1 MKTKISILACLAAAL
16 ALSAAAGCQREG
28 AAQKAGRQLDRA
40 AAKAGDRFD
49 EALDKVR
56 K

>member
-1 MKTKISILACLAAAL
+1 MKSKIPILACLAAAL

-28 AAQKAGRQLDRA
+28 AAQKAGRQADRA
-40 AAKAGDRFD
+40 AAKAGDKFD
-49 EALDKVR
+49 DAVEKSR